1 LKVLIDGNVSIA
13 DAGTILSVTEWY
25 KYSYFVDRIASLQ
38 PTRSFAST
46 IAPPGSLLDIQDRR

>member
-38 PTRSFAST
+38 PT